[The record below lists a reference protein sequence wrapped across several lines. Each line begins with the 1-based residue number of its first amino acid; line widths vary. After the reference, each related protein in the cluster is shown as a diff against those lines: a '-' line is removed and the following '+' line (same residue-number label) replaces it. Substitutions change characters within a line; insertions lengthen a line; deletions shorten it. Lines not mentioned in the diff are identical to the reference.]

1 MENNNNESTTPQPRV
16 LYTQD
21 HVAQLHTTIADLEKQ
36 VKELT
41 LQSNFRLEDMQR
53 FKQRYENERN
63 NRLKV
68 LNLARDL
75 FEEMLENDE
84 DTLENYEDKYNSFV
98 ELGMEGFSKQ
108 VEFVISYIVTVSGT
122 ANVPYGSDFSEYD
135 SSFIDIT
142 VDEDHFSGELL
153 DECTEITMEVEVEE
167 RDRSRSWEVTQG

>member
-1 MENNNNESTTPQPRV
+1 MENNNNSVSETRIM
-16 LYTQD
+16 YTGE
-21 HVAQLHTTIADLEKQ
+21 HVAQLHNTIADLEKQ

-41 LQSNFRLEDMQR
+41 LQSTFRLEDMQR

-63 NRLKV
+63 NKFKILQ
-68 LNLARDL
+68 LAHDL

-122 ANVPYGSDFSEYD
+122 AQVPYGSDFSEFD